1 MNDPYIPPFFAIAH
15 PAGRLNRVWLF
26 EAHRLENGQNRY
38 HDQAIRVRP
47 SARFRR
53 WYDEHPGFLMEDH
66 DASEWVDRTTFVVDR
81 PGRHHGGYMLP
92 PDETLEAR
100 RRPTALYDDEWDQV
114 REVHMRWRFVGA
126 TIYSMLCPDPI
137 PVLSLE
143 HPDYLPATVFNEMR
157 AVPATRVIHRAWRRR
172 WDPEFVA
179 REIEAIEAAIE
190 AREHRRHRPRTPS
203 PPRPIAGDGGGA
215 VAVPPLRMQA
225 VAANPQHPPHAAL
238 PKFVAD
244 ALIVAA
250 VAAEATCP
258 ITMEPITAATAAV
271 TSCFHVFEANAS
283 AIWLTTNHTCPT
295 CKQAAT
301 LPA

>member
-1 MNDPYIPPFFAIAH
+1 
-15 PAGRLNRVWLF
+15 LNRVWLF

-38 HDQAIRVRP
+38 HEQATRVRP

-81 PGRHHGGYMLP
+81 PGRNHGGYMLP
-92 PDETLEAR
+92 PV
-100 RRPTALYDDEWDQV
+100 DEWDQV
-114 REVHMRWRFVGA
+114 REVHMRWRFAGA

-137 PVLSLE
+137 PVLTVE

-157 AVPATRVIHRAWRRR
+157 AAPATRVIHRAWRRR

-190 AREHRRHRPRTPS
+190 AREHRRHRARTPS

-215 VAVPPLRMQA
+215 VAAPP
-225 VAANPQHPPHAAL
+225 PHPPHAAL

-244 ALIVAA
+244 ALIAA
-250 VAAEATCP
+250 SVAAEATCP

-271 TSCFHVFEANAS
+271 TSCFHVFEANAI